1 MPQKPDENRCVSPP
15 GEQSES
21 CYALI
26 DKVRKAGG
34 WANFACNHR
43 RVLSSLVSKLSA
55 KNAAR
60 PIPVDAAGHVVDFWT
75 PPGGY

>member
-1 MPQKPDENRCVSPP
+1 MSPLRN
-15 GEQSES
+15 ES
-21 CYALI
+21 SYALI

-34 WANFACNHR
+34 WANFARDHR

-60 PIPVDAAGHVVDFWT
+60 HIPVDAAGHVVDFWT
-75 PPGGY
+75 PPGGR